1 LTAQLRRGSAVAPLT
16 SNCLLSADSLASFGR
31 TENNIHMQ
39 KLSHRANDME
49 ERITIFDDRN
59 ANSDDN
65 YLAIHNKMP
74 LTKHPKQQSA
84 AKGEHS
90 QNN

>member
-1 LTAQLRRGSAVAPLT
+1 
-16 SNCLLSADSLASFGR
+16 
-31 TENNIHMQ
+31 MQ
-39 KLSHRANDME
+39 KLSHKANNME

-84 AKGEHS
+84 AKGEPS
-90 QNN
+90 QN